1 MEVGVAM
8 ENHKDRGLGQLYLL
22 GTLVIAALV
31 LGTWGWLEADPT
43 LHWCDALYRA
53 FQLFTLDM
61 PEQNPPLTLEV
72 ARWLAL
78 IVAFYTVAKVLRT
91 VFTRQKQLL
100 HARLRRNHVVVVG
113 NGPEAASLAGNDTYR
128 KAGTKVVVVGD
139 LGPSDQAWLAGRGVS
154 VLPDLSDPHLTRVLH
169 GAEDVVIVGGDDNE
183 TANLVCRV
191 ASTAPKTQP
200 LALFDSPA
208 LARQWTRNSSDATR
222 TVCRVTQLA
231 LETLRLCP
239 PFPSDAAVPDPVV
252 VGDGPLAAELTRR
265 IILGWQHDSWRP
277 RVLCLSERTSWTGE
291 LVQKFG
297 DAVQVEQTPLL
308 PACVEA
314 RVNEFRDTWVP
325 PEKGKGAVGGIRVYL
340 ALTESSKAVTI
351 ARELLEDPTTH
362 IGLVVDQNTHWKD
375 LFKDVTDRV
384 QLISRDA
391 LLADPKVLERNEA
404 DLLRSEL
411 RRDAESW
418 PPDSPSL
425 FSTDIVRDENSGDIV
440 DVTPDT
446 LRLDLGVDLLTRDN
460 ARAARE
466 VLEAGGMKAETGIPL
481 APAPLAGPSQLRSM
495 QLKLRNL
502 LAEALP
508 GNADPHDVQQW
519 ALDLASRL
527 PEMMQRSGWTVTS
540 DTPPL
545 LDSES
550 IERLA
555 ERVHESYQQQALAE
569 GNPTGSQLVETPWEK
584 LSEFNKSSN
593 RAVVLDYPVKLASIG
608 LDWRRSTTPATPPK
622 LPDEQK
628 HVLSVAEHRRWSHFQ
643 RRNGREGHYFNTPWD
658 ELTPEQKSLD
668 ENIINTMGS
677 FLASEG
683 IEIIHGVAD
692 ENGTA

>member
-1 MEVGVAM
+1 M
-8 ENHKDRGLGQLYLL
+8 ENHKGWDWGSGRWCLL
-22 GTLVIAALV
+22 GTLVVLV
-31 LGTWGWLEADPT
+31 LLFGTCGWLEADPA
-43 LHWCDALYRA
+43 LQWCDALYRA
-53 FQLFTLDM
+53 IQLFVLDM
-61 PEQNPPLTLEV
+61 SEKNPPPALNV

-78 IVAFYTVAKVLRT
+78 FVAFYAVAEVLLA
-91 VFTRQKQLL
+91 VFTQQKQLL
-100 HARLRRNHVVVVG
+100 HARLRRNHIVVIG
-113 NGPEAASLAGNDTYR
+113 NGPEAASLAGNDTYHT
-128 KAGTKVVVVGD
+128 AGKKVVVIGD
-139 LGPSDQAWLAGRGVS
+139 LDPSDQAWLAGRGVS
-154 VLPDLSDPHLTRVLH
+154 VLPDLSDPHLTRVLR
-169 GAEDVVIVGGDDNE
+169 GAKDVVIVGDNDNE

-191 ASTAPKTQP
+191 ASTAPTTQP

-208 LARQWTRNSSDATR
+208 LARQWTRSSSDAAR

-265 IILGWQHDSWRP
+265 IILGWQHDGWRP
-277 RVLCLSERTSWTGE
+277 RILCLSERTGWAGD

-297 DAVQVEQTPLL
+297 GAVQVEQMALL

-314 RVNEFRDTWVP
+314 RVTEFRDTWVP
-325 PEKGKGAVGGIRVYL
+325 PEKGRGTVGGIRVYL

-351 ARELLEDPTTH
+351 ARELLEDPATH
-362 IGLVVDQNTHWKD
+362 IGLIVDQSTHWKD

-384 QLISRDA
+384 QLISRDT
-391 LLADPKVLERNEA
+391 LLADPQVLKRNEA
-404 DLLRSEL
+404 DLLRAEL

-425 FSTDIVRDENSGDIV
+425 FSTDIVRDKNSGDIV
-440 DVTPDT
+440 DVTPDQH
-446 LRLDLGVDLLTRDN
+446 RLDLGVDLLTRDD
-460 ARAARE
+460 AKAARE

-481 APAPLAGPSQLRSM
+481 EPAPLAGPSQLRFM
-495 QLKLRNL
+495 QLTL
-502 LAEALP
+502 LALLTNKELFSD
-508 GNADPHDVQQW
+508 ADDTDLQQW

-555 ERVHESYQQQALAE
+555 ERVHESYRQQALAE
-569 GNPTGSQLVETPWEK
+569 GNPTGSRLVETPWKE
-584 LSEFNKSSN
+584 LSAFDKSSN

-622 LPDEQK
+622 LPDEQN

>member
-1 MEVGVAM
+1 MES
-8 ENHKDRGLGQLYLL
+8 HKDWSSGRWYLL
-22 GTLVIAALV
+22 GIVVVAVVLG
-31 LGTWGWLEADPT
+31 LGTWGWLVAKPDIGLEEAF
-43 LHWCDALYRA
+43 YRA
-53 FQLFTLDM
+53 IQLFVLEM
-61 PEQNPPLTLEV
+61 PEEAYSIPLDF
-72 ARWLAL
+72 ARWIAVG
-78 IVAFYTVAKVLRT
+78 VAFIAVMQVLLTVLT
-91 VFTRQKQLL
+91 QRQKLFD
-100 HARLRRNHVVVVG
+100 AKRRRNHVVVVG

-128 KAGTKVVVVGD
+128 KAGMKVVVVGD
-139 LGPSDQAWLAGRGVS
+139 LDPSDQAWLVGRGVS

-169 GAEDVVIVGGDDNE
+169 GAEDVVIVGSDDNE

-208 LARQWTRNSSDATR
+208 LARQWTRSSSDATR

-265 IILGWQHDSWRP
+265 IILGWQHDGWRP
-277 RVLCLSERTSWTGE
+277 RVLCLSERTSWAGE

-297 DAVQVEQTPLL
+297 DAVQVEQTTLL

-404 DLLRSEL
+404 DLLRAEL

-425 FSTDIVRDENSGDIV
+425 FSTDIVRDENSSDIV

-446 LRLDLGVDLLTRDN
+446 LRLDLGVDLLTRDD
-460 ARAARE
+460 AKAARE
-466 VLEAGGMKAETGIPL
+466 VLAAGGMKAETGIPL
-481 APAPLAGPSQLRSM
+481 EPAPLAGPSQLRSM
-495 QLKLRNL
+495 QLKLRKL

-527 PEMMQRSGWTVTS
+527 PEMMQRSGWTITS
-540 DTPPL
+540 NTPPL

-555 ERVHESYQQQALAE
+555 ERVHESYRQQALAE

-593 RAVVLDYPVKLASIG
+593 RAVVLDYPVKLASVG
-608 LDWRRSTTPATPPK
+608 LDWRRSTTPAPAPALT
-622 LPDEQK
+622 DEQILT
-628 HVLSVAEHRRWSHFQ
+628 LSVAEHRRWSHFQ
-643 RRNGREGHYFNTPWD
+643 RRNGREGHYFNKPWD
-658 ELTPEQKSLD
+658 ELTKGQQSLD
-668 ENIINTMGS
+668 KNVVNTMGS
-677 FLASEG
+677 LLASEG
-683 IEIIHGVAD
+683 IEIIQGITD
-692 ENGTA
+692 

>member
-1 MEVGVAM
+1 MAM
-8 ENHKDRGLGQLYLL
+8 ENHKGWDWGSGRWCLL
-22 GTLVIAALV
+22 GTLVVAV
-31 LGTWGWLEADPT
+31 LLFGTCGWLEADPA
-43 LHWCDALYRA
+43 LQWCDALYRA
-53 FQLFTLDM
+53 IQLFVLDM
-61 PEQNPPLTLEV
+61 SEQNPPPALNV
-72 ARWLAL
+72 ARWVAL
-78 IVAFYTVAKVLRT
+78 IIAFYAVAEVLLA
-91 VFTRQKQLL
+91 VFTQQKQLL
-100 HARLRRNHVVVVG
+100 HARLRRNHIVVIG
-113 NGPEAASLAGNDTYR
+113 NGPEAASLAGNDTYHT
-128 KAGTKVVVVGD
+128 AGKKVVVIGD
-139 LGPSDQAWLAGRGVS
+139 LAPSDQAWLTGRGVS
-154 VLPDLSDPHLTRVLH
+154 VLPDLSDPHLTRVLR
-169 GAEDVVIVGGDDNE
+169 GAKDVVIVGGDDNE

-191 ASTAPKTQP
+191 ASTAPTTQP

-208 LARQWTRNSSDATR
+208 LARQWTRSSSDAAR

-265 IILGWQHDSWRP
+265 IILGWQHDGWRP
-277 RVLCLSERTSWTGE
+277 RILCLSERTGWAGD

-297 DAVQVEQTPLL
+297 GAMQVEQMTPL

-325 PEKGKGAVGGIRVYL
+325 PEKGRGTVGGIRVYL

-375 LFKDVTDRV
+375 LFGDVTDRV

-404 DLLRSEL
+404 DLLRAEL

-425 FSTDIVRDENSGDIV
+425 FSTDIVRDENSGEIV

-446 LRLDLGVDLLTRDN
+446 LRLDLGVHLLTRDN
-460 ARAARE
+460 AKAARE

-481 APAPLAGPSQLRSM
+481 EPAPLAGPSQLHSM
-495 QLKLRNL
+495 QLTL
-502 LAEALP
+502 LDLLTKELFS
-508 GNADPHDVQQW
+508 DTDSHDRQQW
-519 ALDLASRL
+519 ALELTSRL

-593 RAVVLDYPVKLASIG
+593 RAVVLDYPVKLASVG
-608 LDWRRSTTPATPPK
+608 LDWRRSTTPAPAPALT
-622 LPDEQK
+622 DEQILT
-628 HVLSVAEHRRWSHFQ
+628 LSVAEHRRWSHFQ

-658 ELTPEQKSLD
+658 KLTPEQKSLD

-677 FLASEG
+677 LLASEG
-683 IEIIHGVAD
+683 IEIIQEVAD
-692 ENGTA
+692 

>member
-1 MEVGVAM
+1 M
-8 ENHKDRGLGQLYLL
+8 ENHKGWDWGSGRWCLL
-22 GTLVIAALV
+22 GTLVVAV
-31 LGTWGWLEADPT
+31 LLFGTCGWLEADPA
-43 LHWCDALYRA
+43 LQWCDALYRA
-53 FQLFTLDM
+53 IQLFVLDM
-61 PEQNPPLTLEV
+61 SEQNPPPALNV

-78 IVAFYTVAKVLRT
+78 IIAFYAVAEVLRT
-91 VFTRQKQLL
+91 VFTQQKQLL
-100 HARLRRNHVVVVG
+100 DARLRTNHVVVIG
-113 NGPEAASLAGNDTYR
+113 NGPEAASLAGNDTYH
-128 KAGTKVVVVGD
+128 KAGTQVVVIGD
-139 LGPSDQAWLAGRGVS
+139 LAPSDQAWLAGRGVS
-154 VLPDLSDPHLTRVLH
+154 VLPDLSDPHLTRVLR

-191 ASTAPKTQP
+191 ASTAPKAQP
-200 LALFDSPA
+200 LALFDSPT
-208 LARQWTRNSSDATR
+208 LARQWTRSSSDAAR

-252 VGDGPLAAELTRR
+252 VGDGPLAAELTRL
-265 IILGWQHDSWRP
+265 IILGWQHDGWRP
-277 RVLCLSERTSWTGE
+277 HVLCLSERTGWAGD

-297 DAVQVEQTPLL
+297 GAMQVEQMTPL

-325 PEKGKGAVGGIRVYL
+325 PEKGRGTVGGIRVYL

-362 IGLVVDQNTHWKD
+362 IGLVVDQNTHWED
-375 LFKDVTDRV
+375 LFKDVSDRV
-384 QLISRDA
+384 RLISRDA

-404 DLLRSEL
+404 DLLRAEL

-425 FSTDIVRDENSGDIV
+425 FSTDIVRDENGGDIV

-446 LRLDLGVDLLTRDN
+446 RRLELGVDLLTRDD

-481 APAPLAGPSQLRSM
+481 EPAPLAGPSQLRSM
-495 QLKLRNL
+495 QLILRKF
-502 LAEALP
+502 LADALP
-508 GNADPHDVQQW
+508 GNADIHDVRQW

-527 PEMMQRSGWTVTS
+527 PEMMQRSGWTITS

-555 ERVHESYQQQALAE
+555 KRVHESYRQQALAE
-569 GNPTGSQLVETPWEK
+569 GNPTGSRLVETPWEE

-608 LDWRRSTTPATPPK
+608 LDWRRSTAPTPAPELELT
-622 LPDEQK
+622 DEQK
-628 HVLSVAEHRRWSHFQ
+628 STLSVAEHRRWSHFQ
-643 RRNGREGHYFNTPWD
+643 RRNGREGHYFNKPWD
-658 ELTPEQKSLD
+658 ELTTGQQSLD

-683 IEIIHGVAD
+683 IEIIHGIAD
-692 ENGTA
+692 

>member
-1 MEVGVAM
+1 M
-8 ENHKDRGLGQLYLL
+8 ENHKGWDWGSGRWCLL
-22 GTLVIAALV
+22 GTLVVLV
-31 LGTWGWLEADPT
+31 LLFGTCGWLEADPA
-43 LHWCDALYRA
+43 LQWCDALYRA
-53 FQLFTLDM
+53 IQLFVLDM
-61 PEQNPPLTLEV
+61 SEKNPPPALNV

-78 IVAFYTVAKVLRT
+78 FVAFYAVAEVLLA
-91 VFTRQKQLL
+91 VFTQQKQLL
-100 HARLRRNHVVVVG
+100 HARLRRNHIVVIG
-113 NGPEAASLAGNDTYR
+113 NGPEAASLAGNDTYHT
-128 KAGTKVVVVGD
+128 AGKKVVVIGD
-139 LGPSDQAWLAGRGVS
+139 LDPSDQAWLAGRGVS
-154 VLPDLSDPHLTRVLH
+154 VLPDLSDPHLTRVLR
-169 GAEDVVIVGGDDNE
+169 GAKDVVIVGDNDNE

-191 ASTAPKTQP
+191 ASTAPTTQP

-208 LARQWTRNSSDATR
+208 LARQWTRSSSDAAR

-265 IILGWQHDSWRP
+265 IILGWQHDGWRP
-277 RVLCLSERTSWTGE
+277 RVLCLSERTSWAGE

-297 DAVQVEQTPLL
+297 DAVQVEQTTLL

-314 RVNEFRDTWVP
+314 RVTEFRDTWVP
-325 PEKGKGAVGGIRVYL
+325 PEKGRGTVGGIRVYL

-351 ARELLEDPTTH
+351 ARELLEDPATH
-362 IGLVVDQNTHWKD
+362 IGLIVDQSTHWKD

-384 QLISRDA
+384 QLISRDT
-391 LLADPKVLERNEA
+391 LLADPQVLKRNEA
-404 DLLRSEL
+404 DLLRAEL

-425 FSTDIVRDENSGDIV
+425 FSTDIVRDKNSGDIV
-440 DVTPDT
+440 DVTPDQH
-446 LRLDLGVDLLTRDN
+446 RLDLGVDLLTRDD
-460 ARAARE
+460 AKAARE

-481 APAPLAGPSQLRSM
+481 EPAPLAGPSQLRFM
-495 QLKLRNL
+495 QLTL
-502 LAEALP
+502 LDLLTNKELFSD
-508 GNADPHDVQQW
+508 ADDTDLQQW

-555 ERVHESYQQQALAE
+555 ERVHESYRQQALAE
-569 GNPTGSQLVETPWEK
+569 GNPTGSRLVETPWKE
-584 LSEFNKSSN
+584 LSAFDKSSN

>member
-1 MEVGVAM
+1 M
-8 ENHKDRGLGQLYLL
+8 ENHKGWDWGSGRWCLL
-22 GTLVIAALV
+22 GTLVVAV
-31 LGTWGWLEADPT
+31 LLFGTCGWLEADPA
-43 LHWCDALYRA
+43 LQWCDALYRA
-53 FQLFTLDM
+53 IQLFVLDM
-61 PEQNPPLTLEV
+61 PEQKPPPTLNV

-78 IVAFYTVAKVLRT
+78 FVAFYAVAEVLLA
-91 VFTRQKQLL
+91 VFTQQKQLL
-100 HARLRRNHVVVVG
+100 HARLRRNHIVVIG
-113 NGPEAASLAGNDTYR
+113 NGPEAASLAGNDTYHT
-128 KAGTKVVVVGD
+128 AGKKVVVIGD
-139 LGPSDQAWLAGRGVS
+139 LDPSDQAWLAGRGVS
-154 VLPDLSDPHLTRVLH
+154 VLPDLSDPHLTRVLR
-169 GAEDVVIVGGDDNE
+169 GAKDVVIVGDNDNE

-191 ASTAPKTQP
+191 ASTAPTTQP

-208 LARQWTRNSSDATR
+208 LARQWTRSSSDAAR

-265 IILGWQHDSWRP
+265 IILGWQHDGWRP
-277 RVLCLSERTSWTGE
+277 RILCLSERTGWAGD

-297 DAVQVEQTPLL
+297 GAVQVEQMALL

-314 RVNEFRDTWVP
+314 RVTEFRDTWVP
-325 PEKGKGAVGGIRVYL
+325 PEKGRGTVGGIRVYL

-351 ARELLEDPTTH
+351 ARELLEDPATH
-362 IGLVVDQNTHWKD
+362 IGLIVDQSTHWKD

-384 QLISRDA
+384 QLISRDT
-391 LLADPKVLERNEA
+391 LLADPQVLKRNEA
-404 DLLRSEL
+404 DLLRAEL

-440 DVTPDT
+440 DVTPDQH
-446 LRLDLGVDLLTRDN
+446 RLDLGVDLLTRDD
-460 ARAARE
+460 AKAARE

-481 APAPLAGPSQLRSM
+481 EPAPLAGPSQLRSM
-495 QLKLRNL
+495 QLILRKF
-502 LAEALP
+502 LADALP
-508 GNADPHDVQQW
+508 GNADIHDVRQW

-527 PEMMQRSGWTVTS
+527 PEMMQRSGWTITS

-555 ERVHESYQQQALAE
+555 KRVHESYRQQALAE
-569 GNPTGSQLVETPWEK
+569 GNPTGSRLVETPWEE

>member
-1 MEVGVAM
+1 M
-8 ENHKDRGLGQLYLL
+8 ENHKGWDWGSGRWCLL
-22 GTLVIAALV
+22 GTLVVLV
-31 LGTWGWLEADPT
+31 LLFGTCGWLEADPA
-43 LHWCDALYRA
+43 LQWCDALYRA
-53 FQLFTLDM
+53 IQLFVLDM
-61 PEQNPPLTLEV
+61 SEKNPPPALNV

-78 IVAFYTVAKVLRT
+78 FVAFYAVAEVLLT
-91 VFTRQKQLL
+91 VFTQQKQLL
-100 HARLRRNHVVVVG
+100 HARLRRNHIVVIG
-113 NGPEAASLAGNDTYR
+113 NGPEAASLAGNDTYHT
-128 KAGTKVVVVGD
+128 AGKKVVVIGD
-139 LGPSDQAWLAGRGVS
+139 LDPSDQAWLAGRGVS
-154 VLPDLSDPHLTRVLH
+154 VLPDLSDPHLTRVLR
-169 GAEDVVIVGGDDNE
+169 GAKDVVIVGDNDNE

-191 ASTAPKTQP
+191 ASTAPTTQP

-208 LARQWTRNSSDATR
+208 LARQWTRSSSDAAR

-265 IILGWQHDSWRP
+265 IILGWQHDGWRP
-277 RVLCLSERTSWTGE
+277 RILCLSERTGWAGD

-297 DAVQVEQTPLL
+297 GAVQVEQMALL

-314 RVNEFRDTWVP
+314 RVTEFRDTWVP
-325 PEKGKGAVGGIRVYL
+325 PEKGRGTVGGIRVYL

-351 ARELLEDPTTH
+351 ARKLLEDPATH
-362 IGLVVDQNTHWKD
+362 IGLIVDQSTHWKD

-384 QLISRDA
+384 QLISRDT
-391 LLADPKVLERNEA
+391 LLADPQVLKRNEA
-404 DLLRSEL
+404 DLLRAEL

-425 FSTDIVRDENSGDIV
+425 FSTDIVRDKNSGDIV
-440 DVTPDT
+440 DVTPDQH
-446 LRLDLGVDLLTRDN
+446 RLNLGVDLLTRDD
-460 ARAARE
+460 AKAARE

-481 APAPLAGPSQLRSM
+481 EPAPLAGPSQLRFM
-495 QLKLRNL
+495 QLTL
-502 LAEALP
+502 LDLLTNKELFSD
-508 GNADPHDVQQW
+508 ADDTDLQQW

-555 ERVHESYQQQALAE
+555 ERVHESYRQQALAE
-569 GNPTGSQLVETPWEK
+569 GNPTGSRLVETPWKE
-584 LSEFNKSSN
+584 LSAFDKSSN

-622 LPDEQK
+622 LPDEQN

-683 IEIIHGVAD
+683 IEIIQEVAD
-692 ENGTA
+692 

>member
-1 MEVGVAM
+1 MAM
-8 ENHKDRGLGQLYLL
+8 ESHKDWSSGRWYLL
-22 GTLVIAALV
+22 GTLVVAVLV

-43 LHWCDALYRA
+43 LQGLDALYRA
-53 FQLFTLDM
+53 FQLFTQGM
-61 PEQNPPLTLEV
+61 PDQNPPPALNV

-78 IVAFYTVAKVLRT
+78 VVTFYAVLQVLRT
-91 VFTRQKQLL
+91 VFTHQKQLL
-100 HARLRRNHVVVVG
+100 DAKRRRNHVVVVG

-139 LGPSDQAWLAGRGVS
+139 LDPSDQAWLAGRGVS
-154 VLPDLSDPHLTRVLH
+154 VLPDLSDPHLTGVLR

-265 IILGWQHDSWRP
+265 IILGWQHDGWRP
-277 RVLCLSERTSWTGE
+277 RVLCLSERTGWAGD

-297 DAVQVEQTPLL
+297 GAVQVEQMALL

-314 RVNEFRDTWVP
+314 RVTEFRDTWVP
-325 PEKGKGAVGGIRVYL
+325 PEKGRGTVGGIRVYL

-351 ARELLEDPTTH
+351 ARELLEDPATH
-362 IGLVVDQNTHWKD
+362 IGLIVDQSTHWKD

-384 QLISRDA
+384 QLISRDT
-391 LLADPKVLERNEA
+391 LLADPQVLKRNEA
-404 DLLRSEL
+404 DLLRAEL

-425 FSTDIVRDENSGDIV
+425 FSTDIVRDENGGDIV
-440 DVTPDT
+440 DVTPDMR
-446 LRLDLGVDLLTRDN
+446 RLELGVDLLTRDD

-481 APAPLAGPSQLRSM
+481 EPAPLAGPSQLRSM
-495 QLKLRNL
+495 QLILRNL

-508 GNADPHDVQQW
+508 GNADIHDVRQW

-545 LDSES
+545 LDSGS

-555 ERVHESYQQQALAE
+555 KQVHDNYRRQGLAE
-569 GNPTGSQLVETPWEK
+569 GNPTGSRLVETPWEE
-584 LSEFNKSSN
+584 LSEFDKSSN
-593 RAVVLDYPVKLASIG
+593 RAVVLDYPVKLASVG
-608 LDWRRSTTPATPPK
+608 LDWRRSKNPAPAPELT
-622 LPDEQK
+622 DEQ
-628 HVLSVAEHRRWSHFQ
+628 VFTLSVTEHRRWSHFQ
-643 RRNGREGHYFNTPWD
+643 RRNGREGHYFNKPWD
-658 ELTPEQKSLD
+658 DLTKGQQSLD
-668 ENIINTMGS
+668 ENVVNTMGS
-677 FLASEG
+677 LLASEG
-683 IEIIHGVAD
+683 IEIIQGVAD
-692 ENGTA
+692 EGGTA

>member
-1 MEVGVAM
+1 M
-8 ENHKDRGLGQLYLL
+8 ENHKGWDWGSGRWCLL
-22 GTLVIAALV
+22 GTLVVLV
-31 LGTWGWLEADPT
+31 LLFGTCGWLEADPA
-43 LHWCDALYRA
+43 LQWCDALYRA
-53 FQLFTLDM
+53 IQLFVLDM
-61 PEQNPPLTLEV
+61 SEKNPPPALNV

-78 IVAFYTVAKVLRT
+78 IIAFYAVAEVLLA
-91 VFTRQKQLL
+91 VFTQQKQLL
-100 HARLRRNHVVVVG
+100 HARLRRNHIVVIG
-113 NGPEAASLAGNDTYR
+113 NGPEAASLAGNDTYHT
-128 KAGTKVVVVGD
+128 AGKKVVVIGD
-139 LGPSDQAWLAGRGVS
+139 LDPSDQAWLAGRGVS
-154 VLPDLSDPHLTRVLH
+154 VLPDLSDPHLTRVLR
-169 GAEDVVIVGGDDNE
+169 GAKDVVIVGDNDNE

-191 ASTAPKTQP
+191 ASTAPTTQP

-208 LARQWTRNSSDATR
+208 LARQWTRSSSDAAR

-265 IILGWQHDSWRP
+265 IILGWQHDGWRP
-277 RVLCLSERTSWTGE
+277 RVLCLSERTGWAGD

-297 DAVQVEQTPLL
+297 GAVQVEQMALL

-314 RVNEFRDTWVP
+314 RVTEFRDTWVP
-325 PEKGKGAVGGIRVYL
+325 PEKGRGTVGGIRVYL

-351 ARELLEDPTTH
+351 ARELLEDPATH
-362 IGLVVDQNTHWKD
+362 IGLIVDQSTHWKD

-384 QLISRDA
+384 QLISRDT
-391 LLADPKVLERNEA
+391 LLADPQVLKRNEA
-404 DLLRSEL
+404 DLLRAEL

-425 FSTDIVRDENSGDIV
+425 FSTDIVRDKNSGDIV
-440 DVTPDT
+440 DVTPDQH
-446 LRLDLGVDLLTRDN
+446 RLDLGVDLLTRDD
-460 ARAARE
+460 AKAARE

-481 APAPLAGPSQLRSM
+481 EPAPLAGPSQLRFM
-495 QLKLRNL
+495 QLTL
-502 LAEALP
+502 LDLLTNKELFSD
-508 GNADPHDVQQW
+508 ADDTDLQQW

-555 ERVHESYQQQALAE
+555 ERVHESYRQQALAE
-569 GNPTGSQLVETPWEK
+569 GNPTGSRLVETPWEE

-622 LPDEQK
+622 LPDEQN

>member
-1 MEVGVAM
+1 MAM
-8 ENHKDRGLGQLYLL
+8 ENHKGWDWGSGRWCLL
-22 GTLVIAALV
+22 GTLVVAV
-31 LGTWGWLEADPT
+31 LLFGTWGWLEADPT

-154 VLPDLSDPHLTRVLH
+154 VLPDLSDPHLTGVLR

-191 ASTAPKTQP
+191 ASTAPTTQP

-265 IILGWQHDSWRP
+265 IILGWQHDGWRP
-277 RVLCLSERTSWTGE
+277 RVLCLSERTGWAGD

-297 DAVQVEQTPLL
+297 DAVQVEQMTPL

-325 PEKGKGAVGGIRVYL
+325 PEKGRGTVGGIRVYL

-362 IGLVVDQNTHWKD
+362 IGLVVDQNTHWED
-375 LFKDVTDRV
+375 LFKDVSDRV
-384 QLISRDA
+384 RLISRDA

-425 FSTDIVRDENSGDIV
+425 FSTDIVRDENSGEIV

-446 LRLDLGVDLLTRDN
+446 LRLDLGVHLLTRDN
-460 ARAARE
+460 AKAARE

-502 LAEALP
+502 LAEAMP
-508 GNADPHDVQQW
+508 GNADIHDVQQW

-569 GNPTGSQLVETPWEK
+569 GNPTGSQLVETPREK

-593 RAVVLDYPVKLASIG
+593 RAVVLDYPVKLASVG
-608 LDWRRSTTPATPPK
+608 LDWRRSTTPAPAPALT
-622 LPDEQK
+622 DEQILT
-628 HVLSVAEHRRWSHFQ
+628 LSVAEHRRWSHFQ
-643 RRNGREGHYFNTPWD
+643 RRNGREGHHFNKPWD
-658 ELTPEQKSLD
+658 ELTKGQQSLD
-668 ENIINTMGS
+668 ENVVNTMGLL
-677 FLASEG
+677 LASEG
-683 IEIIHGVAD
+683 IEIIQGITD
-692 ENGTA
+692 

>member
-1 MEVGVAM
+1 MKS
-8 ENHKDRGLGQLYLL
+8 HKDWSSGRWYLL
-22 GTLVIAALV
+22 GIVVVAVVLG
-31 LGTWGWLEADPT
+31 LGTWGWLVAKPDIGLEEAF
-43 LHWCDALYRA
+43 YRA
-53 FQLFTLDM
+53 IQLFVLEM
-61 PEQNPPLTLEV
+61 PEEAYSIPLDF
-72 ARWLAL
+72 ARWIAVG
-78 IVAFYTVAKVLRT
+78 VAFIAVMQVLLTVLT
-91 VFTRQKQLL
+91 QRQKLFD
-100 HARLRRNHVVVVG
+100 AKRRRNHVVVVG

-128 KAGTKVVVVGD
+128 KAGMKVVVVGD
-139 LGPSDQAWLAGRGVS
+139 LDPSDQAWLAGRGVS

-208 LARQWTRNSSDATR
+208 LARQWTRSSSDATR

-265 IILGWQHDSWRP
+265 IILGWQHDGWRP
-277 RVLCLSERTSWTGE
+277 RVLCLSERTGWAGD

-297 DAVQVEQTPLL
+297 DAVQVEQTTLL

-314 RVNEFRDTWVP
+314 RVTEFRDTWVP
-325 PEKGKGAVGGIRVYL
+325 PEKGKGTVGGIRVYL

-362 IGLVVDQNTHWKD
+362 IGLIVDQSTHWED

-384 QLISRDA
+384 RLISRDA
-391 LLADPKVLERNEA
+391 LLADPQVLKRNEA
-404 DLLRSEL
+404 DLLRAEL

-440 DVTPDT
+440 DVTPDQH
-446 LRLDLGVDLLTRDN
+446 RLDLGVDLLTRDD
-460 ARAARE
+460 AKAARE

-481 APAPLAGPSQLRSM
+481 EPAPLAGPSQLRSM
-495 QLKLRNL
+495 QLILRKF
-502 LAEALP
+502 LADALP
-508 GNADPHDVQQW
+508 GNADIHDVRQW

-527 PEMMQRSGWTVTS
+527 PEMMQRSGWTITS

-555 ERVHESYQQQALAE
+555 KRVHESYRQQALAE
-569 GNPTGSQLVETPWEK
+569 GNPTGSRLVETPWEE

-608 LDWRRSTTPATPPK
+608 LDWRRSTAPTPAPALELT
-622 LPDEQK
+622 DEQK
-628 HVLSVAEHRRWSHFQ
+628 STLSVAEHRRWSHFQ
-643 RRNGREGHYFNTPWD
+643 RRNGREGHYFNKPWD
-658 ELTPEQKSLD
+658 ELTTGQQSLD

-683 IEIIHGVAD
+683 IEIIQGVAD
-692 ENGTA
+692 

>member
-1 MEVGVAM
+1 M
-8 ENHKDRGLGQLYLL
+8 ENHKGWDWGLGRWCLL
-22 GTLVIAALV
+22 GVVVVAV
-31 LGTWGWLEADPT
+31 LLFGTCGWLEADPA
-43 LHWCDALYRA
+43 LQWYDALYRA
-53 FQLFTLDM
+53 IQLFVLDM
-61 PEQNPPLTLEV
+61 PEQKPPLTLEV

-78 IVAFYTVAKVLRT
+78 FVAFYAVAEVLLA
-91 VFTRQKQLL
+91 VFTQQKQLL
-100 HARLRRNHVVVVG
+100 HARLRRNHIVVIG
-113 NGPEAASLAGNDTYR
+113 NGPEAASLAGNDTYHT
-128 KAGTKVVVVGD
+128 AGKKVVVIGD
-139 LGPSDQAWLAGRGVS
+139 LAPSDQAWLAGRGVS
-154 VLPDLSDPHLTRVLH
+154 VLPDLSDPHLTRVLR
-169 GAEDVVIVGGDDNE
+169 GAKDVVIVGDNDNE

-191 ASTAPKTQP
+191 ASTAPKSQP
-200 LALFDSPA
+200 LALFDSPT
-208 LARQWTRNSSDATR
+208 LAQQWTRSSSDAAR

-265 IILGWQHDSWRP
+265 IILGWQHDGWRP
-277 RVLCLSERTSWTGE
+277 RVLCLSEQTGWAGD

-297 DAVQVEQTPLL
+297 DAVQVKQMTLL

-314 RVNEFRDTWVP
+314 RVTEFRDTWVP
-325 PEKGKGAVGGIRVYL
+325 PEKGKGTVGGIRVYL

-384 QLISRDA
+384 RLISRDA

-404 DLLRSEL
+404 DLLRAEL

-425 FSTDIVRDENSGDIV
+425 FSTDIVRDKNGDIV
-440 DVTPDT
+440 DVTPDQH
-446 LRLDLGVDLLTRDN
+446 RLDLGVDLLTRDN

-481 APAPLAGPSQLRSM
+481 EPAPLAGPSQLRSM
-495 QLKLRNL
+495 QLTL
-502 LAEALP
+502 LDLLTNKELFSD
-508 GNADPHDVQQW
+508 ADSHDRQQW

-555 ERVHESYQQQALAE
+555 ERVHESYRQQALAE
-569 GNPTGSQLVETPWEK
+569 GNPTGSRLVETPWKE
-584 LSEFNKSSN
+584 LSEFDKSSN

-683 IEIIHGVAD
+683 IEIIQEVAD
-692 ENGTA
+692 

>member
-1 MEVGVAM
+1 M
-8 ENHKDRGLGQLYLL
+8 ENHKGWDWGLGRWCLL
-22 GTLVIAALV
+22 GVVVVAV
-31 LGTWGWLEADPT
+31 LLFGTCGWLEADPA
-43 LHWCDALYRA
+43 LQWYDALYRA
-53 FQLFTLDM
+53 IQLFVLDM
-61 PEQNPPLTLEV
+61 PEQKPPLTLEV

-78 IVAFYTVAKVLRT
+78 FVAFYAVAEVLLA
-91 VFTRQKQLL
+91 VFTQQKQLL
-100 HARLRRNHVVVVG
+100 HARLRRNHIVVIG
-113 NGPEAASLAGNDTYR
+113 NGPEAASLAGNDTYHT
-128 KAGTKVVVVGD
+128 AGKKVVVIGD
-139 LGPSDQAWLAGRGVS
+139 LAPSDQAWLAGRGVS
-154 VLPDLSDPHLTRVLH
+154 VLPDLSDPHLTRVLR
-169 GAEDVVIVGGDDNE
+169 GAKDVVIVGGDDNE

-191 ASTAPKTQP
+191 ASTAPKPQL
-200 LALFDSPA
+200 LALFDSPT
-208 LARQWTRNSSDATR
+208 LARQWTRSSSDAAR

-265 IILGWQHDSWRP
+265 IILGWQHDGWRP
-277 RVLCLSERTSWTGE
+277 RVLCLSEQTGWAGD

-297 DAVQVEQTPLL
+297 GAVQVKQMTLL

-314 RVNEFRDTWVP
+314 RVTEFRDTWVP
-325 PEKGKGAVGGIRVYL
+325 PEKGKGTVGGIRVYL

-351 ARELLEDPTTH
+351 ARELLEDPATH
-362 IGLVVDQNTHWKD
+362 IGLIVDQSTHWED

-384 QLISRDA
+384 RLISRDA
-391 LLADPKVLERNEA
+391 LLADPQVLKRNEA
-404 DLLRSEL
+404 DLLRAEL

-440 DVTPDT
+440 DVTPDQH
-446 LRLDLGVDLLTRDN
+446 RLDLGVDLLTRDN

-481 APAPLAGPSQLRSM
+481 EPAPLAGPSQLHSM
-495 QLKLRNL
+495 QLTL
-502 LAEALP
+502 LDLLTNKELFSD
-508 GNADPHDVQQW
+508 ADSHDRQQW

-555 ERVHESYQQQALAE
+555 ERVHESYRQQALAE
-569 GNPTGSQLVETPWEK
+569 GNPTGSRLVETPWKE
-584 LSEFNKSSN
+584 LSEFDKSSN

-683 IEIIHGVAD
+683 IEIIQEVAD
-692 ENGTA
+692 

>member
-1 MEVGVAM
+1 M
-8 ENHKDRGLGQLYLL
+8 ENHKGWDWSLGRWCLL
-22 GTLVIAALV
+22 GTLVVVVLL
-31 LGTWGWLEADPT
+31 LGTLGWLEAYPT
-43 LHWCDALYRA
+43 LQGLDALYRA
-53 FQLFTLDM
+53 IQLFVLDM
-61 PEQNPPLTLEV
+61 SEQNPPPALNV

-78 IVAFYTVAKVLRT
+78 IIAFYAVAEVLRT
-91 VFTRQKQLL
+91 VFTQQKQLL
-100 HARLRRNHVVVVG
+100 DARLRTNHVVVIG
-113 NGPEAASLAGNDTYR
+113 NGPEAASLAGNDTYH
-128 KAGTKVVVVGD
+128 KAGTQVVVIGD
-139 LGPSDQAWLAGRGVS
+139 LAPSDQAWLAGRGVS
-154 VLPDLSDPHLTRVLH
+154 VLPDLSDPHLTRVLR

-191 ASTAPKTQP
+191 ASTAPKAQP
-200 LALFDSPA
+200 LALFDSPT
-208 LARQWTRNSSDATR
+208 LARQWTRSSSDAAR

-252 VGDGPLAAELTRR
+252 VGDGPLAAELTRL
-265 IILGWQHDSWRP
+265 IILGWQHDGWRP
-277 RVLCLSERTSWTGE
+277 HVLCLSERTGWAGD

-297 DAVQVEQTPLL
+297 GAVQVEQMALL

-314 RVNEFRDTWVP
+314 RVTDFRDTWVP
-325 PEKGKGAVGGIRVYL
+325 PEKGRGTVGSIRVYL

-351 ARELLEDPTTH
+351 ARELLEDPATH
-362 IGLVVDQNTHWKD
+362 IGLIVDQSTHWKD
-375 LFKDVTDRV
+375 LFGDVTDRV
-384 QLISRDA
+384 QLISRDT

-404 DLLRSEL
+404 DLLRAEL

-425 FSTDIVRDENSGDIV
+425 FSTDIVRDENGGDIV

-446 LRLDLGVDLLTRDN
+446 RRLELGVDLLTRDD

-481 APAPLAGPSQLRSM
+481 EPAPLAGPSQLRSM
-495 QLKLRNL
+495 QLILRKF
-502 LAEALP
+502 LADALP
-508 GNADPHDVQQW
+508 GNADIHDVRQW

-527 PEMMQRSGWTVTS
+527 PEMMQRSGWTITS

-555 ERVHESYQQQALAE
+555 KRVHESYRQQALAE
-569 GNPTGSQLVETPWEK
+569 GNPTGSRLVETPWEE

-608 LDWRRSTTPATPPK
+608 LDWRRSTAPTPAPELELT
-622 LPDEQK
+622 DEQK
-628 HVLSVAEHRRWSHFQ
+628 STLSVAEHRRWSHFQ
-643 RRNGREGHYFNTPWD
+643 RRNGREGHYFNKPWD
-658 ELTPEQKSLD
+658 ELTTGQQSLD

-683 IEIIHGVAD
+683 IEIIHGIAD
-692 ENGTA
+692 

>member
-8 ENHKDRGLGQLYLL
+8 ENHKDRDLGQLYLL

-53 FQLFTLDM
+53 IQLFVLDM
-61 PEQNPPLTLEV
+61 SEQNPPPALNV

-78 IVAFYTVAKVLRT
+78 IIAFYAVAEVLRT
-91 VFTRQKQLL
+91 VFTQQKQLL
-100 HARLRRNHVVVVG
+100 DARLRTNHVVVIG
-113 NGPEAASLAGNDTYR
+113 NGPEAASLAGNDTYH
-128 KAGTKVVVVGD
+128 KAGTQVVVIGD
-139 LGPSDQAWLAGRGVS
+139 LAPSDQAWLAGRGVS
-154 VLPDLSDPHLTRVLH
+154 VLPDLSDPHLTRVLR

-191 ASTAPKTQP
+191 ASTAPTTQP
-200 LALFDSPA
+200 LALFDSPT

-265 IILGWQHDSWRP
+265 IILGWQHDGWRP
-277 RVLCLSERTSWTGE
+277 HVLCLSERTGWAGD

-297 DAVQVEQTPLL
+297 DAVQVEQMTPL

-314 RVNEFRDTWVP
+314 RVTDFRDTWVP
-325 PEKGKGAVGGIRVYL
+325 PEKGRGTVGGIRVYL

-362 IGLVVDQNTHWKD
+362 IGLIVDQNTHWKD
-375 LFKDVTDRV
+375 LFKDVSDRV
-384 QLISRDA
+384 QLISRDT

-404 DLLRSEL
+404 DLLRAEL

-425 FSTDIVRDENSGDIV
+425 FSTDIVRDENSGEIV

-446 LRLDLGVDLLTRDN
+446 RRLELGVHLLTRDN
-460 ARAARE
+460 AKAARE

-502 LAEALP
+502 LAEAMP
-508 GNADPHDVQQW
+508 GNADIHDVQQW

-527 PEMMQRSGWTVTS
+527 PEMMQRSGWTITS

-555 ERVHESYQQQALAE
+555 KRVHESYQQQALAE

-593 RAVVLDYPVKLASIG
+593 RAVVLDYPVKLASVG
-608 LDWRRSTTPATPPK
+608 LDWRRSTTPAPAPALT
-622 LPDEQK
+622 DEQILT
-628 HVLSVAEHRRWSHFQ
+628 LSVAEHRRWSHFQ
-643 RRNGREGHYFNTPWD
+643 RRNGREGHHFNKPWN
-658 ELTPEQKSLD
+658 ELTKGQQSLD
-668 ENIINTMGS
+668 ENVVNTMGLL
-677 FLASEG
+677 LASEG
-683 IEIIHGVAD
+683 IEIIQGITD
-692 ENGTA
+692 

>member
-1 MEVGVAM
+1 M
-8 ENHKDRGLGQLYLL
+8 ENHKGWDWGSGRWCLL
-22 GTLVIAALV
+22 GTLVVLV
-31 LGTWGWLEADPT
+31 LLFGTCGWLEADPA
-43 LHWCDALYRA
+43 LQWCDALYRA
-53 FQLFTLDM
+53 IQLFVLDM
-61 PEQNPPLTLEV
+61 SEKNPPPALNV

-78 IVAFYTVAKVLRT
+78 IIAFYAVAEVLLA
-91 VFTRQKQLL
+91 VFTQQKQLL
-100 HARLRRNHVVVVG
+100 HARLRRNHIVVIG
-113 NGPEAASLAGNDTYR
+113 NGPEAASLAGNDTYHT
-128 KAGTKVVVVGD
+128 AGKKVVVIGD
-139 LGPSDQAWLAGRGVS
+139 LDPSDQAWLAGRGVS
-154 VLPDLSDPHLTRVLH
+154 VLPDLSDPHLTRVLR
-169 GAEDVVIVGGDDNE
+169 GAKDVVIVGDNDNE

-191 ASTAPKTQP
+191 ASTAPTTQP

-208 LARQWTRNSSDATR
+208 LARQWTRSSSDAAR

-265 IILGWQHDSWRP
+265 IILGWQHDGWRP
-277 RVLCLSERTSWTGE
+277 RILCLSERTGWAGD

-297 DAVQVEQTPLL
+297 GAVQVEQMALL

-314 RVNEFRDTWVP
+314 RVTEFRDTWVP
-325 PEKGKGAVGGIRVYL
+325 PEKGRGTVGGIRVYL

-351 ARELLEDPTTH
+351 ARELLEDPATH
-362 IGLVVDQNTHWKD
+362 IGLIVDQSTHWKD

-384 QLISRDA
+384 QLISRDT
-391 LLADPKVLERNEA
+391 LLADPQVLKRNEA
-404 DLLRSEL
+404 DLLRAEL

-425 FSTDIVRDENSGDIV
+425 FSTDIVRDKNSGDIV
-440 DVTPDT
+440 DVTPDQH
-446 LRLDLGVDLLTRDN
+446 RLDLGVDLLTRDD
-460 ARAARE
+460 AKAARE

-481 APAPLAGPSQLRSM
+481 EPAPLAGPSQLRFM
-495 QLKLRNL
+495 QLTL
-502 LAEALP
+502 LDLLTNKELFSD
-508 GNADPHDVQQW
+508 ADDTDLQQW

-555 ERVHESYQQQALAE
+555 ERVHESYRQQALAE
-569 GNPTGSQLVETPWEK
+569 GNPTGSRLVETPWKE
-584 LSEFNKSSN
+584 LSAFDKSSN

-622 LPDEQK
+622 LPDEQN

>member
-1 MEVGVAM
+1 MD
-8 ENHKDRGLGQLYLL
+8 NHKGWNWGSGRWCLL
-22 GTLVIAALV
+22 GTVVVIVVLV
-31 LGTWGWLEADPT
+31 LGTCGWLEADPA
-43 LHWCDALYRA
+43 LQWCDALYRA
-53 FQLFTLDM
+53 IQLFVLDM
-61 PEQNPPLTLEV
+61 PAQNPPPALNV

-78 IVAFYTVAKVLRT
+78 IIAFITVMQVLLA
-91 VFTRQKQLL
+91 VFTQQQKLL
-100 HARLRRNHVVVVG
+100 HAKLRTNHIVVIG
-113 NGPEAASLAGNDTYR
+113 NGPETASLAGNDTYR
-128 KAGTKVVVVGD
+128 KARTKVVVIGD
-139 LGPSDQAWLAGRGVS
+139 LDPSDRAWLTGRGVS
-154 VLPDLSDPHLTRVLH
+154 VLPDLSDPHLTRVLR
-169 GAEDVVIVGGDDNE
+169 GAEDVVIVGGDDDE
-183 TANLVCRV
+183 TANLVGRV
-191 ASTAPKTQP
+191 ASTAPKAQP
-200 LALFDSPA
+200 LALFNSPT
-208 LARQWTRNSSDATR
+208 LARQWTRSSSDAAR

-265 IILGWQHDSWRP
+265 IILGWQHDGWRP
-277 RVLCLSERTSWTGE
+277 RVLCLSERTGWAGD

-297 DAVQVEQTPLL
+297 GAMQVEQMTPL

-314 RVNEFRDTWVP
+314 RVNELRDTWVP
-325 PEKGKGAVGGIRVYL
+325 PEKGRGTVGGIRVYL

-351 ARELLEDPTTH
+351 ARELLEDPATH
-362 IGLVVDQNTHWKD
+362 IGLIVDQSTHWKD

-384 QLISRDA
+384 QLISRDT
-391 LLADPKVLERNEA
+391 LLADPQVLKRNEA
-404 DLLRSEL
+404 DLLRAEL

-425 FSTDIVRDENSGDIV
+425 FSTDIVRDKNSGDIV
-440 DVTPDT
+440 DVTPDQH
-446 LRLDLGVDLLTRDN
+446 RLDLGVDLLTRDD
-460 ARAARE
+460 AKAARE

-481 APAPLAGPSQLRSM
+481 EPAPLAGPSQLRSM

-502 LAEALP
+502 LAEAMP
-508 GNADPHDVQQW
+508 GNADIHDVQQW

-555 ERVHESYQQQALAE
+555 ERVHESYRQQALAE
-569 GNPTGSQLVETPWEK
+569 GNPTGSRLVETPWKE
-584 LSEFNKSSN
+584 LSAFDKSSN

-643 RRNGREGHYFNTPWD
+643 RCNGREGHYFNTPWD

-683 IEIIHGVAD
+683 IEIIQEVAD
-692 ENGTA
+692 

>member
-1 MEVGVAM
+1 M
-8 ENHKDRGLGQLYLL
+8 ENHKGWDWGSGRWCLL
-22 GTLVIAALV
+22 GTLVVLV
-31 LGTWGWLEADPT
+31 LLFGTCGWLEADPA
-43 LHWCDALYRA
+43 LQWCDALYRA
-53 FQLFTLDM
+53 IQLFVLDM
-61 PEQNPPLTLEV
+61 SEKNPPPALNV

-78 IVAFYTVAKVLRT
+78 FVAFYAVAEVLLA
-91 VFTRQKQLL
+91 VFTQQKQLL
-100 HARLRRNHVVVVG
+100 HARLRRNHIVVIG
-113 NGPEAASLAGNDTYR
+113 NGPEAASLAGNDTYHT
-128 KAGTKVVVVGD
+128 AGKKVVVIGD
-139 LGPSDQAWLAGRGVS
+139 LDPSDQAWLAGRGVS
-154 VLPDLSDPHLTRVLH
+154 VLPDLSDPHLTRVLR
-169 GAEDVVIVGGDDNE
+169 GAKDVVIVGDNDNE

-191 ASTAPKTQP
+191 ASPAPTTQP

-208 LARQWTRNSSDATR
+208 LARQWTRSSSDAAR

-265 IILGWQHDSWRP
+265 IILGWQHDGWRP
-277 RVLCLSERTSWTGE
+277 RILCLSERTGWAGD

-297 DAVQVEQTPLL
+297 GAVQVEQMALL

-314 RVNEFRDTWVP
+314 RVTEFRDTWVP
-325 PEKGKGAVGGIRVYL
+325 PEKGRGTVGGIRVYL

-351 ARELLEDPTTH
+351 ARELLEDPATH
-362 IGLVVDQNTHWKD
+362 IGLIVDQSTHWKD

-384 QLISRDA
+384 QLISRDT
-391 LLADPKVLERNEA
+391 LLADPQVLKRNEA
-404 DLLRSEL
+404 DLLRAEL

-425 FSTDIVRDENSGDIV
+425 FSTDIVRDKNSGDIV
-440 DVTPDT
+440 DVTPDQH
-446 LRLDLGVDLLTRDN
+446 RLDLGVDLLTRDD
-460 ARAARE
+460 AKAARE

-481 APAPLAGPSQLRSM
+481 EPAPLAGPSQLRFM
-495 QLKLRNL
+495 QLTL
-502 LAEALP
+502 LDLLTNKELFSD
-508 GNADPHDVQQW
+508 ADDTDLQQW

-555 ERVHESYQQQALAE
+555 ERVHESYRQQALAE
-569 GNPTGSQLVETPWEK
+569 GNPTGSRLVETPWKE
-584 LSEFNKSSN
+584 LSAFDKSSN

-622 LPDEQK
+622 LPDEQN

>member
-1 MEVGVAM
+1 M
-8 ENHKDRGLGQLYLL
+8 ENHKGWDWGLGRWCLL
-22 GTLVIAALV
+22 GVVVVAV
-31 LGTWGWLEADPT
+31 LLFGTCGWLEADPA
-43 LHWCDALYRA
+43 LQWYDALYRA
-53 FQLFTLDM
+53 IQLFVLDM
-61 PEQNPPLTLEV
+61 PEQKPPLTLEV

-78 IVAFYTVAKVLRT
+78 FVAFYAVAEVLLA
-91 VFTRQKQLL
+91 VFTQQKQLL
-100 HARLRRNHVVVVG
+100 HARLRRNHIVVIG
-113 NGPEAASLAGNDTYR
+113 NGPEAASLAGNDTYHT
-128 KAGTKVVVVGD
+128 AGKKVVVIGD
-139 LGPSDQAWLAGRGVS
+139 LDPSDQAWLAGRGVS

-169 GAEDVVIVGGDDNE
+169 GAKDVVIVGGDDNE

-191 ASTAPKTQP
+191 ASTAPKSQP
-200 LALFDSPA
+200 LALFDSPT
-208 LARQWTRNSSDATR
+208 LARQWTRSSTDAAR

-265 IILGWQHDSWRP
+265 IILGWQHDGWRP
-277 RVLCLSERTSWTGE
+277 RVLCLSERTGWAGD

-297 DAVQVEQTPLL
+297 DAVQVEQMTLL

-314 RVNEFRDTWVP
+314 RVTEFRDTWVP
-325 PEKGKGAVGGIRVYL
+325 PEKGKGTVGGIRVYL

-351 ARELLEDPTTH
+351 ARELLEDPATH
-362 IGLVVDQNTHWKD
+362 IGLIVDQSTHWED

-384 QLISRDA
+384 RLISRDA
-391 LLADPKVLERNEA
+391 LLADPQVLKRNEA
-404 DLLRSEL
+404 DLLRAEL

-440 DVTPDT
+440 DVTPDQH
-446 LRLDLGVDLLTRDN
+446 RLDLGVDLLTRDD

-481 APAPLAGPSQLRSM
+481 EPAPLAGPSQLHSM
-495 QLKLRNL
+495 QLTL
-502 LAEALP
+502 LDLLTKELFS
-508 GNADPHDVQQW
+508 DTDSHDRQQW
-519 ALDLASRL
+519 ALELTSRL
-527 PEMMQRSGWTVTS
+527 PEMMQRSGWTITS

-555 ERVHESYQQQALAE
+555 ERVHESYRQQALAE
-569 GNPTGSQLVETPWEK
+569 GNPTGSRLVETPWKE
-584 LSEFNKSSN
+584 LSEFDKSSN

-683 IEIIHGVAD
+683 IEIIQEVAD
-692 ENGTA
+692 

>member
-1 MEVGVAM
+1 M
-8 ENHKDRGLGQLYLL
+8 ENHKGWDWGSGRWCLL
-22 GTLVIAALV
+22 GTLVVLV
-31 LGTWGWLEADPT
+31 LLFGTCGWLEADPA
-43 LHWCDALYRA
+43 LQWCDALYRA
-53 FQLFTLDM
+53 IQLFVLDM
-61 PEQNPPLTLEV
+61 SEKNPPPALNV

-78 IVAFYTVAKVLRT
+78 FVAFYAVAEVLLA
-91 VFTRQKQLL
+91 VFTQQKQLL
-100 HARLRRNHVVVVG
+100 HARLRRNHIVVIG
-113 NGPEAASLAGNDTYR
+113 NGPEAASLAGNDTYHT
-128 KAGTKVVVVGD
+128 AGKKVVVIGD
-139 LGPSDQAWLAGRGVS
+139 LDPSDQAWLAGRGVS
-154 VLPDLSDPHLTRVLH
+154 VLPDLSDPHLTRVLR
-169 GAEDVVIVGGDDNE
+169 GAKDVVIVGDNDNE

-191 ASTAPKTQP
+191 ASTAPTTQP

-208 LARQWTRNSSDATR
+208 LARQWTRSSSDAAR

-265 IILGWQHDSWRP
+265 IILGWQHDGWRP
-277 RVLCLSERTSWTGE
+277 RILCLSERTGWAGD

-297 DAVQVEQTPLL
+297 GAVQVEQMALL

-314 RVNEFRDTWVP
+314 RVTEFRDTWVP
-325 PEKGKGAVGGIRVYL
+325 PEKGRGTVGGIRVYL

-351 ARELLEDPTTH
+351 ARELLEDPATH
-362 IGLVVDQNTHWKD
+362 IGLIVDQSPHWKD

-384 QLISRDA
+384 QLISRDT
-391 LLADPKVLERNEA
+391 LLADPQVLKRNEA
-404 DLLRSEL
+404 DLLRAEL

-425 FSTDIVRDENSGDIV
+425 FSTDIVRDKNSGDIV
-440 DVTPDT
+440 DVTPDQH
-446 LRLDLGVDLLTRDN
+446 RLDLGVDLLTRDD
-460 ARAARE
+460 AKAARE

-481 APAPLAGPSQLRSM
+481 EPAPLAGPSQLRFM
-495 QLKLRNL
+495 QLTL
-502 LAEALP
+502 LDLLTNKELFSD
-508 GNADPHDVQQW
+508 ADDTDLQQW

-555 ERVHESYQQQALAE
+555 ERVHESYRQQALAE
-569 GNPTGSQLVETPWEK
+569 GNPTGSRLVETPWKE
-584 LSEFNKSSN
+584 LSAFDKSSN

>member
-1 MEVGVAM
+1 M
-8 ENHKDRGLGQLYLL
+8 ENHKGWDWGSGRWCLL
-22 GTLVIAALV
+22 GTLVVLV
-31 LGTWGWLEADPT
+31 LLFGTCGWLEADPA
-43 LHWCDALYRA
+43 LQWCDALYRA
-53 FQLFTLDM
+53 IQLFVLDM
-61 PEQNPPLTLEV
+61 SEKNPPPALNV

-78 IVAFYTVAKVLRT
+78 FVAFYAVAEVLLA
-91 VFTRQKQLL
+91 VFTQQKQLL
-100 HARLRRNHVVVVG
+100 HARLRRNHIVVIG
-113 NGPEAASLAGNDTYR
+113 NGPEAASLAGNDTYHT
-128 KAGTKVVVVGD
+128 AGKKVVVIGD
-139 LGPSDQAWLAGRGVS
+139 LDPSDQAWLAGRGVS
-154 VLPDLSDPHLTRVLH
+154 VLPDLSDPHLTRVLR
-169 GAEDVVIVGGDDNE
+169 GAKDVVIVGDNDNE

-191 ASTAPKTQP
+191 ASTAPTTQP

-208 LARQWTRNSSDATR
+208 LARQWTRSSSDAAR

-265 IILGWQHDSWRP
+265 IILGWQHDGWRP
-277 RVLCLSERTSWTGE
+277 RVLCLSERTGWAGD

-297 DAVQVEQTPLL
+297 GAVQVEQMALL

-314 RVNEFRDTWVP
+314 RVTEFRDTWVP
-325 PEKGKGAVGGIRVYL
+325 PEKGRGTVGGIRVYL

-351 ARELLEDPTTH
+351 ARELLEDPATH
-362 IGLVVDQNTHWKD
+362 IGLIVDQSTHWKD

-384 QLISRDA
+384 QLISRDT
-391 LLADPKVLERNEA
+391 LLADPQVLKRNEA
-404 DLLRSEL
+404 DLLRAEL

-425 FSTDIVRDENSGDIV
+425 FSTDIVRDKNSGDIV
-440 DVTPDT
+440 DVTPDQH
-446 LRLDLGVDLLTRDN
+446 RLDLGVDLLTRDD
-460 ARAARE
+460 AKAARE

-481 APAPLAGPSQLRSM
+481 EPAPLAGPSQLRFM
-495 QLKLRNL
+495 QLTL
-502 LAEALP
+502 LDLLTNKELFSD
-508 GNADPHDVQQW
+508 ADDTDLQQW

-555 ERVHESYQQQALAE
+555 ERVHESYRQQALAE
-569 GNPTGSQLVETPWEK
+569 GNPTGSRLVETPWKE
-584 LSEFNKSSN
+584 LSAFDKSSN

>member
-1 MEVGVAM
+1 MD
-8 ENHKDRGLGQLYLL
+8 NHKGWNWGSGRWYLL
-22 GTLVIAALV
+22 GTVVVIVVLV
-31 LGTWGWLEADPT
+31 LGTCGWLEADPA
-43 LHWCDALYRA
+43 LQWYDALYRA
-53 FQLFTLDM
+53 IQLFTLDM

-78 IVAFYTVAKVLRT
+78 IVAFYAVAEVLRT
-91 VFTRQKQLL
+91 VFTQQKQLFD
-100 HARLRRNHVVVVG
+100 AKRRRNHVVVVG

-139 LGPSDQAWLAGRGVS
+139 LAPSDQAWLTGRGVS
-154 VLPDLSDPHLTRVLH
+154 VLPDLSDPHLTRVLR

-191 ASTAPKTQP
+191 ASTAPTTQP

-208 LARQWTRNSSDATR
+208 LARQWTRNSSDAAR

-265 IILGWQHDSWRP
+265 IILGWQHDGWRP
-277 RVLCLSERTSWTGE
+277 RVLCLSERTGWAGD

-297 DAVQVEQTPLL
+297 GAMQVEQMTPL

-325 PEKGKGAVGGIRVYL
+325 PEKGRGTVGGIRVYL

-362 IGLVVDQNTHWKD
+362 IGLVVDQNTHWED
-375 LFKDVTDRV
+375 LFKDVSDRV
-384 QLISRDA
+384 RLISRDA

-446 LRLDLGVDLLTRDN
+446 LRLDLGVHLLTRDN
-460 ARAARE
+460 AKAARE

-502 LAEALP
+502 LAEAMP
-508 GNADPHDVQQW
+508 GNADIHDVQQW

-555 ERVHESYQQQALAE
+555 ERVHESYRQQALAE

-593 RAVVLDYPVKLASIG
+593 RAVVLDYPVKLASVG
-608 LDWRRSTTPATPPK
+608 LDWRRSTTPAPAPALT
-622 LPDEQK
+622 DEQILT
-628 HVLSVAEHRRWSHFQ
+628 LSVAEHRRWSHFQ
-643 RRNGREGHYFNTPWD
+643 RRNGREGHYFNKPWN
-658 ELTPEQKSLD
+658 ELTKGQQSLD
-668 ENIINTMGS
+668 ENVVNTMGS
-677 FLASEG
+677 LLASEG
-683 IEIIHGVAD
+683 IEIIQEVAD
-692 ENGTA
+692 

>member
-1 MEVGVAM
+1 MD
-8 ENHKDRGLGQLYLL
+8 NHKGWDWGLGRWYLL
-22 GTLVIAALV
+22 GTLVVVVLV
-31 LGTWGWLEADPT
+31 FGTLGWLEADPT
-43 LHWCDALYRA
+43 LQGLDALYRA

-61 PEQNPPLTLEV
+61 PEQNPPPALNV

-78 IVAFYTVAKVLRT
+78 IVAFYAVAEVLRT
-91 VFTRQKQLL
+91 VFTQQKQLL
-100 HARLRRNHVVVVG
+100 HARLRTNHIVVIG
-113 NGPEAASLAGNDTYR
+113 NGPEAASLAGNDTYH
-128 KAGTKVVVVGD
+128 KAGTQVVVIGD
-139 LGPSDQAWLAGRGVS
+139 LAPSDQAWLAGRGVS
-154 VLPDLSDPHLTRVLH
+154 VLPDLSDPHLTRVLR
-169 GAEDVVIVGGDDNE
+169 GAKDVVIVGGDDDE

-200 LALFDSPA
+200 LALFDSPT
-208 LARQWTRNSSDATR
+208 LARQWTRSSSDAAR

-265 IILGWQHDSWRP
+265 IILGWQHDGWRP
-277 RVLCLSERTSWTGE
+277 RVLCLSERTGWAGD

-297 DAVQVEQTPLL
+297 DAVQVKQMTLL

-314 RVNEFRDTWVP
+314 RVTEFRDTWVP
-325 PEKGKGAVGGIRVYL
+325 PEKGRGTVGGIRVYL
-340 ALTESSKAVTI
+340 ALTKSSKAVTI

-362 IGLVVDQNTHWKD
+362 IGLVVDQSTYWED
-375 LFKDVTDRV
+375 LFKDVSDRV

-404 DLLRSEL
+404 DLLCAEL

-418 PPDSPSL
+418 PPGSPSL
-425 FSTDIVRDENSGDIV
+425 FSADIVRDENGDIV
-440 DVTPDT
+440 DVTPDQH
-446 LRLDLGVDLLTRDN
+446 RLDLGVDLLTRDD

-481 APAPLAGPSQLRSM
+481 EPTPLAGPSQLRSM
-495 QLKLRNL
+495 QLILRKF
-502 LAEALP
+502 LADALP
-508 GNADPHDVQQW
+508 GNADIHDVRQW

-527 PEMMQRSGWTVTS
+527 PEMMQRSGWTITS

-545 LDSES
+545 LDSAS

-555 ERVHESYQQQALAE
+555 ERVHESYRQQALAE
-569 GNPTGSQLVETPWEK
+569 GNPTGSRLVETPWEE
-584 LSEFNKSSN
+584 LSTFNKSSN

-608 LDWRRSTTPATPPK
+608 LDWRRSTAPTPVPALELT
-622 LPDEQK
+622 DEQK
-628 HVLSVAEHRRWSHFQ
+628 STLSVAEHRRWSHFQ
-643 RRNGREGHYFNTPWD
+643 RRNGREGHYFNTPWE
-658 ELTPEQKSLD
+658 ELTTGQQSLD

-677 FLASEG
+677 FLAFEG

-692 ENGTA
+692 

>member
-1 MEVGVAM
+1 M
-8 ENHKDRGLGQLYLL
+8 ENHKGWDWGSGRWCLL
-22 GTLVIAALV
+22 GTLVVAV
-31 LGTWGWLEADPT
+31 LLFGTCGWLEADPA
-43 LHWCDALYRA
+43 LQWCDALYRA
-53 FQLFTLDM
+53 IQLFVLDM
-61 PEQNPPLTLEV
+61 SEQNPPPALNV
-72 ARWLAL
+72 ARWVAL
-78 IVAFYTVAKVLRT
+78 IIAFYAVAEVLLA
-91 VFTRQKQLL
+91 VFTQQKQLL
-100 HARLRRNHVVVVG
+100 HARLRRNHIVVIG
-113 NGPEAASLAGNDTYR
+113 NGPEAASLAGNDTYHT
-128 KAGTKVVVVGD
+128 AGKKVVVIGD
-139 LGPSDQAWLAGRGVS
+139 LAPSDQAWLTGRGVS
-154 VLPDLSDPHLTRVLH
+154 VLPDLSDPHLTRVLR
-169 GAEDVVIVGGDDNE
+169 GAKDVVIVGGDDNE

-191 ASTAPKTQP
+191 ASTAPTTQP

-208 LARQWTRNSSDATR
+208 LARQWTRSSSDAAR

-265 IILGWQHDSWRP
+265 IILGWQHDGWRP
-277 RVLCLSERTSWTGE
+277 RILCLSERTGWAGD

-297 DAVQVEQTPLL
+297 GAMQVEQMTPL

-325 PEKGKGAVGGIRVYL
+325 PEKGRGTVGGIRVYL

-362 IGLVVDQNTHWKD
+362 IGLVVDQNTHWED
-375 LFKDVTDRV
+375 LFKDVSDRV
-384 QLISRDA
+384 RLISRDA

-404 DLLRSEL
+404 DLLRAEL

-425 FSTDIVRDENSGDIV
+425 FSTDIVRDENSGEIV

-446 LRLDLGVDLLTRDN
+446 LRLDLGVHLLTRDN
-460 ARAARE
+460 AKAARE

-502 LAEALP
+502 LAEAMP
-508 GNADPHDVQQW
+508 GNADIHDVQQW

-593 RAVVLDYPVKLASIG
+593 RAVVLDYPVKLASVG
-608 LDWRRSTTPATPPK
+608 LDWRRSTTPAPAPALT
-622 LPDEQK
+622 DEQILT
-628 HVLSVAEHRRWSHFQ
+628 LSVAEHRRWSHFQ
-643 RRNGREGHYFNTPWD
+643 RRNGREGHHFNKPWD
-658 ELTPEQKSLD
+658 ELTKGQQSLD
-668 ENIINTMGS
+668 ENVVNTMGLL
-677 FLASEG
+677 LASEG
-683 IEIIHGVAD
+683 IEIIQGITD
-692 ENGTA
+692 

>member
-1 MEVGVAM
+1 M
-8 ENHKDRGLGQLYLL
+8 ENHKGWDWGSGRWCLL
-22 GTLVIAALV
+22 GTLVVLV
-31 LGTWGWLEADPT
+31 LLFGTCGWLEADPA
-43 LHWCDALYRA
+43 LQWCDALYRA
-53 FQLFTLDM
+53 IQLFVLDM
-61 PEQNPPLTLEV
+61 SEKNPPPALNV

-78 IVAFYTVAKVLRT
+78 FVAFYAVAEVLLA
-91 VFTRQKQLL
+91 VFTQQKQLL
-100 HARLRRNHVVVVG
+100 HARLRRNHIVVIG
-113 NGPEAASLAGNDTYR
+113 NGPEAASLAGNDTYHT
-128 KAGTKVVVVGD
+128 AGKKVVVIGD
-139 LGPSDQAWLAGRGVS
+139 LDPSDQAWLAGRGVS
-154 VLPDLSDPHLTRVLH
+154 VLPDLSDPHLTRVLR
-169 GAEDVVIVGGDDNE
+169 GAKDVVIVGDNDNE

-191 ASTAPKTQP
+191 ASTAPTTQP

-208 LARQWTRNSSDATR
+208 LARQWTRSSSDAAR

-265 IILGWQHDSWRP
+265 IILGWQHDGWRP
-277 RVLCLSERTSWTGE
+277 RILCLSERTGWAGD

-297 DAVQVEQTPLL
+297 GAVQVEQMTPL

-325 PEKGKGAVGGIRVYL
+325 PEKGRGAVGGIRVYL

-351 ARELLEDPTTH
+351 ARELLEDPATH
-362 IGLVVDQNTHWKD
+362 IGLIVDQSTHWKD

-384 QLISRDA
+384 QLISRDT
-391 LLADPKVLERNEA
+391 LLADPQVLKRNEA
-404 DLLRSEL
+404 DLLRAEL

-425 FSTDIVRDENSGDIV
+425 FSTDIVRDKNSGDIV
-440 DVTPDT
+440 DVTPDQH
-446 LRLDLGVDLLTRDN
+446 RLDLGVDLLTRDD
-460 ARAARE
+460 AKAARE

-481 APAPLAGPSQLRSM
+481 EPAPLAGPSQLRFM
-495 QLKLRNL
+495 QLTL
-502 LAEALP
+502 LDLLTNKELFSD
-508 GNADPHDVQQW
+508 ADDTDLQQW

-555 ERVHESYQQQALAE
+555 ERVHESYRQQALAE
-569 GNPTGSQLVETPWEK
+569 GNPTGSRLVETPWKE
-584 LSEFNKSSN
+584 LSAFDKSSN

-622 LPDEQK
+622 LPDEQN

>member
-1 MEVGVAM
+1 M
-8 ENHKDRGLGQLYLL
+8 ENHKGWDWGLGRWCLL
-22 GTLVIAALV
+22 GTLVVAV
-31 LGTWGWLEADPT
+31 LLFGTCGWLEADPA
-43 LHWCDALYRA
+43 LQWYDALYRA
-53 FQLFTLDM
+53 IQLFVLDM
-61 PEQNPPLTLEV
+61 PEQKPPLTLEV

-78 IVAFYTVAKVLRT
+78 FVAFYAVAEVLLA
-91 VFTRQKQLL
+91 VFTQQKQLL
-100 HARLRRNHVVVVG
+100 HARLRRNHIVVIG
-113 NGPEAASLAGNDTYR
+113 NGPEAASLAGNDTYHT
-128 KAGTKVVVVGD
+128 AGKKVVVIGD
-139 LGPSDQAWLAGRGVS
+139 LDPSDQAWLAGRGVS
-154 VLPDLSDPHLTRVLH
+154 VLPDLSDPHLTRVLR
-169 GAEDVVIVGGDDNE
+169 GAKDVVIVGDNDNE

-208 LARQWTRNSSDATR
+208 LARQWTRSSSDAAR

-265 IILGWQHDSWRP
+265 IILGWQHDGWRP
-277 RVLCLSERTSWTGE
+277 RVLCLSERTGWAGD

-297 DAVQVEQTPLL
+297 DAVQVKQMTLL

-314 RVNEFRDTWVP
+314 RVTEFRDTWVP
-325 PEKGKGAVGGIRVYL
+325 PEKGKGTVGGIRVYL

-362 IGLVVDQNTHWKD
+362 IGLIVDQSTHWED

-384 QLISRDA
+384 RLISRDA
-391 LLADPKVLERNEA
+391 LLADPQVLKRNEA
-404 DLLRSEL
+404 DLLRAEL

-425 FSTDIVRDENSGDIV
+425 FSTDIVRDKNGDIV
-440 DVTPDT
+440 DVTPDQH
-446 LRLDLGVDLLTRDN
+446 RLDLGVDLLTRDD
-460 ARAARE
+460 AKAARE

-502 LAEALP
+502 LAEAMP
-508 GNADPHDVQQW
+508 GNADIHDVQQW

-555 ERVHESYQQQALAE
+555 ERVHESYRQQALAE

-593 RAVVLDYPVKLASIG
+593 RAVVLDYPVKLASVG
-608 LDWRRSTTPATPPK
+608 LDWRRSTTPAPAPALT
-622 LPDEQK
+622 DEQILT
-628 HVLSVAEHRRWSHFQ
+628 LSVAEHRRWSHFQ
-643 RRNGREGHYFNTPWD
+643 RRNGREGHHFNKPWD
-658 ELTPEQKSLD
+658 ELTKGQQSLD
-668 ENIINTMGS
+668 ENVVNTMG
-677 FLASEG
+677 LLLTSEG
-683 IEIIHGVAD
+683 IEIIQGITD
-692 ENGTA
+692 

>member
-1 MEVGVAM
+1 M
-8 ENHKDRGLGQLYLL
+8 ENHKGWDWGSGRWCLL
-22 GTLVIAALV
+22 GTLVVLV
-31 LGTWGWLEADPT
+31 LLFGTCGWLEADPA
-43 LHWCDALYRA
+43 LQWCDALYRA
-53 FQLFTLDM
+53 IQLFVLDM
-61 PEQNPPLTLEV
+61 SEKNPPPALNV

-78 IVAFYTVAKVLRT
+78 FVAFYAVAEVLLA
-91 VFTRQKQLL
+91 VFTQQKQLL
-100 HARLRRNHVVVVG
+100 HARLRRNHIVVIG
-113 NGPEAASLAGNDTYR
+113 NGPEAASLAGNDTYHT
-128 KAGTKVVVVGD
+128 AGKKVVVIGD
-139 LGPSDQAWLAGRGVS
+139 LDPSDQAWLAGRGVS
-154 VLPDLSDPHLTRVLH
+154 VLPDLSDPHLTRVLR
-169 GAEDVVIVGGDDNE
+169 GAKDVVIVGDNDNE

-191 ASTAPKTQP
+191 ASTAPTTQP

-265 IILGWQHDSWRP
+265 IILGWQHDGWRP
-277 RVLCLSERTSWTGE
+277 RVLCLSERTGWAGD

-297 DAVQVEQTPLL
+297 DAVQVEQMTPL

-325 PEKGKGAVGGIRVYL
+325 PEKGRGTVGGIRVYL

-351 ARELLEDPTTH
+351 ARELLEDPATH
-362 IGLVVDQNTHWKD
+362 IGLIVDQSTHWKD

-384 QLISRDA
+384 QLISRDT
-391 LLADPKVLERNEA
+391 LLADPQVLKRNEA
-404 DLLRSEL
+404 DLLRAEL

-425 FSTDIVRDENSGDIV
+425 FSTDIVRDKNSGDIV
-440 DVTPDT
+440 DVTPDQH
-446 LRLDLGVDLLTRDN
+446 RLDLGVDLLTRDD
-460 ARAARE
+460 AKAARE

-481 APAPLAGPSQLRSM
+481 EPAPLAGPSQLRFM
-495 QLKLRNL
+495 QLTL
-502 LAEALP
+502 LDLLTNKELFSD
-508 GNADPHDVQQW
+508 ADDTDLQQW

-555 ERVHESYQQQALAE
+555 ERVHESYRQQALAE
-569 GNPTGSQLVETPWEK
+569 GNPTGSRLVETPWKE
-584 LSEFNKSSN
+584 LSAFDKSSN

>member
-1 MEVGVAM
+1 M
-8 ENHKDRGLGQLYLL
+8 ENHKGWDWGLGRWCLL
-22 GTLVIAALV
+22 GVVVVAV
-31 LGTWGWLEADPT
+31 LLFGTCGWLEADPA
-43 LHWCDALYRA
+43 LQWYDALYRA
-53 FQLFTLDM
+53 IQLFVLDM
-61 PEQNPPLTLEV
+61 PEQKPPLTLEV

-78 IVAFYTVAKVLRT
+78 FVAFYAVAEVLLA
-91 VFTRQKQLL
+91 VFTQQKQLL
-100 HARLRRNHVVVVG
+100 HARLRRNHIVVIG
-113 NGPEAASLAGNDTYR
+113 NGPEAASLAGNDTYHT
-128 KAGTKVVVVGD
+128 AGKKVVVIGD
-139 LGPSDQAWLAGRGVS
+139 LDPSDQAWLAGRGVS
-154 VLPDLSDPHLTRVLH
+154 VLPDLSDPHLTRVLR
-169 GAEDVVIVGGDDNE
+169 GAKDVVIVGGDDNE

-191 ASTAPKTQP
+191 ASTAPTTQP

-208 LARQWTRNSSDATR
+208 LARQWTRSSSDAAR

-265 IILGWQHDSWRP
+265 IILGWQHDGWRP
-277 RVLCLSERTSWTGE
+277 RILCLSERTGWAGD

-297 DAVQVEQTPLL
+297 GAVQVEQMALL

-314 RVNEFRDTWVP
+314 RVTEFRDTWVP
-325 PEKGKGAVGGIRVYL
+325 PEKGRGTVGGIRVYL

-351 ARELLEDPTTH
+351 ARELLEDPATH
-362 IGLVVDQNTHWKD
+362 IGLIVDQSTHWKD

-384 QLISRDA
+384 QLISRDT
-391 LLADPKVLERNEA
+391 LLADPQVLKRNEA
-404 DLLRSEL
+404 DLLRAEL

-440 DVTPDT
+440 DVTPDQH
-446 LRLDLGVDLLTRDN
+446 RLDLGVDLLTRDN

-481 APAPLAGPSQLRSM
+481 EPAPLAGPSQLHSM
-495 QLKLRNL
+495 QLTL
-502 LAEALP
+502 LDLLTNKELFSD
-508 GNADPHDVQQW
+508 ADSHDRQQW

-555 ERVHESYQQQALAE
+555 ERVHESYRQQALAE
-569 GNPTGSQLVETPWEK
+569 GNPTGSRLVETPWKE
-584 LSEFNKSSN
+584 LSEFDRSSN

-608 LDWRRSTTPATPPK
+608 LDWRRSATPATPPE

-658 ELTPEQKSLD
+658 ELTTGQQSLD
-668 ENIINTMGS
+668 ENIIDTMGS

-683 IEIIHGVAD
+683 IEIIQEVAD
-692 ENGTA
+692 EGGTA

>member
-1 MEVGVAM
+1 M
-8 ENHKDRGLGQLYLL
+8 
-22 GTLVIAALV
+22 
-31 LGTWGWLEADPT
+31 
-43 LHWCDALYRA
+43 
-53 FQLFTLDM
+53 
-61 PEQNPPLTLEV
+61 

-78 IVAFYTVAKVLRT
+78 IIAFYAVAEVLLA
-91 VFTRQKQLL
+91 VFTQQKQLL
-100 HARLRRNHVVVVG
+100 HARLRRNHIVVIG
-113 NGPEAASLAGNDTYR
+113 NGPEAASLAGNDTYHT
-128 KAGTKVVVVGD
+128 AGKKVVVIGD
-139 LGPSDQAWLAGRGVS
+139 LDPSDQAWLAGRGVS
-154 VLPDLSDPHLTRVLH
+154 VLPDLSDPHLTRVLR
-169 GAEDVVIVGGDDNE
+169 GAKDVVIVGDNDNE

-191 ASTAPKTQP
+191 ASTAPTTQP

-208 LARQWTRNSSDATR
+208 LARQWTRSSSDAAR

-265 IILGWQHDSWRP
+265 IILGWQHDGWRP
-277 RVLCLSERTSWTGE
+277 RILCLSERTGWAGD

-297 DAVQVEQTPLL
+297 GAVQVEQMALL

-314 RVNEFRDTWVP
+314 RVTEFRDTWVP
-325 PEKGKGAVGGIRVYL
+325 PEKGRGTVGGIRVYL

-351 ARELLEDPTTH
+351 ARELLEDPATH
-362 IGLVVDQNTHWKD
+362 IGLIVDQSTHWKD

-384 QLISRDA
+384 QLISRDT
-391 LLADPKVLERNEA
+391 LLADPQVLKRNEA
-404 DLLRSEL
+404 DLLRAEL

-425 FSTDIVRDENSGDIV
+425 FSTDIVRDKNSGDIV
-440 DVTPDT
+440 DVTPDQH
-446 LRLDLGVDLLTRDN
+446 RLDLGVDLLTRDD
-460 ARAARE
+460 AKAARE
-466 VLEAGGMKAETGIPL
+466 VLEAGGMKAKTGIPL
-481 APAPLAGPSQLRSM
+481 EPAPLAGPSQLRFM
-495 QLKLRNL
+495 QLTL
-502 LAEALP
+502 LDLLTNKELFSD
-508 GNADPHDVQQW
+508 ADDSHDRQQW

-555 ERVHESYQQQALAE
+555 ERVHESYRQQALAE
-569 GNPTGSQLVETPWEK
+569 GNPTGSRLVETPWKE
-584 LSEFNKSSN
+584 LSAFDKSSN

-683 IEIIHGVAD
+683 IEIIQEVAD
-692 ENGTA
+692 

>member
-1 MEVGVAM
+1 M
-8 ENHKDRGLGQLYLL
+8 ENHKGWGWGWGSGRWCLL
-22 GTLVIAALV
+22 GTLVVVV
-31 LGTWGWLEADPT
+31 LLFGTCGWLEADPA
-43 LHWCDALYRA
+43 LQWYDALYRA
-53 FQLFTLDM
+53 IQLFVLDM
-61 PEQNPPLTLEV
+61 SEQNPPPALNV

-78 IVAFYTVAKVLRT
+78 IIAFYAVAEVLLA
-91 VFTRQKQLL
+91 VFTQQKQLL
-100 HARLRRNHVVVVG
+100 HARLRKNHIVVIG
-113 NGPEAASLAGNDTYR
+113 NGPEAASLAGNDTYHT
-128 KAGTKVVVVGD
+128 AGKKVVVIGD
-139 LGPSDQAWLAGRGVS
+139 LDPSDQAWLAGRGVS
-154 VLPDLSDPHLTRVLH
+154 VLPDLSDPHLTRVLR
-169 GAEDVVIVGGDDNE
+169 GAKDVVIVGGDDNE

-191 ASTAPKTQP
+191 ASTAPKSQP
-200 LALFDSPA
+200 LALFNSPT
-208 LARQWTRNSSDATR
+208 LAQQWMRSSSDAAR

-265 IILGWQHDSWRP
+265 IILGWQHDGWRP
-277 RVLCLSERTSWTGE
+277 RVLCLSERTSWAGD

-297 DAVQVEQTPLL
+297 GAVQVEQMTLL
-308 PACVEA
+308 PARVEA
-314 RVNEFRDTWVP
+314 KVTEFRDTWVP
-325 PEKGKGAVGGIRVYL
+325 PEKGKGTVGGIRVYL

-362 IGLVVDQNTHWKD
+362 IGLIVDQSTHWED

-384 QLISRDA
+384 RLISRDA
-391 LLADPKVLERNEA
+391 LLADPQVLKRNEA
-404 DLLRSEL
+404 DLLRAEL

-440 DVTPDT
+440 DVTPDQH
-446 LRLDLGVDLLTRDN
+446 RLDLGVDLLTRDD
-460 ARAARE
+460 AKAARE

-481 APAPLAGPSQLRSM
+481 EPAPLAGPSQLHSM
-495 QLKLRNL
+495 QLTL
-502 LAEALP
+502 LDLLTNKELFS
-508 GNADPHDVQQW
+508 NTDSHDRQQW

-555 ERVHESYQQQALAE
+555 ERVHESYRQQALAE
-569 GNPTGSQLVETPWEK
+569 GNPTGSRLVETPWKE
-584 LSEFNKSSN
+584 LSEFDKSSN

-683 IEIIHGVAD
+683 IEIIQEVAD
-692 ENGTA
+692 

>member
-1 MEVGVAM
+1 M
-8 ENHKDRGLGQLYLL
+8 ENHKGWDWGSGRWCLL
-22 GTLVIAALV
+22 GTLVVAV
-31 LGTWGWLEADPT
+31 LLFGTCGWLEADPA
-43 LHWCDALYRA
+43 LQWCDALYRA
-53 FQLFTLDM
+53 IQLFVLDM
-61 PEQNPPLTLEV
+61 SEQNPPPALNV
-72 ARWLAL
+72 ARWVAL
-78 IVAFYTVAKVLRT
+78 IIAFYAVAEVLLA
-91 VFTRQKQLL
+91 VFTQQKQLL
-100 HARLRRNHVVVVG
+100 HARLRRNHIVVIG
-113 NGPEAASLAGNDTYR
+113 NGPEAASLAGNDTYHT
-128 KAGTKVVVVGD
+128 AGKKVVVIGD
-139 LGPSDQAWLAGRGVS
+139 LDPSDQAWLAGRGVS
-154 VLPDLSDPHLTRVLH
+154 VLPDLSDPHLTRVLR
-169 GAEDVVIVGGDDNE
+169 GAKDVVIVGDNDNE

-191 ASTAPKTQP
+191 ASTAPTTQP

-208 LARQWTRNSSDATR
+208 LARQWTRSSSDAAR

-265 IILGWQHDSWRP
+265 IILGWQHDGWRP
-277 RVLCLSERTSWTGE
+277 RILCLSERTGWAGD

-297 DAVQVEQTPLL
+297 GAVQVEQMALL

-314 RVNEFRDTWVP
+314 RVTEFRDTWVP
-325 PEKGKGAVGGIRVYL
+325 PEKGRGTVGGIRVYL

-351 ARELLEDPTTH
+351 ARELLEDPATH
-362 IGLVVDQNTHWKD
+362 IGLIVDQSTHWKD

-384 QLISRDA
+384 QLISQDT
-391 LLADPKVLERNEA
+391 LLADPQVLKRNEA
-404 DLLRSEL
+404 DLLRAEL

-425 FSTDIVRDENSGDIV
+425 FSTDIVRDKNSGDIV
-440 DVTPDT
+440 DVTPDQH
-446 LRLDLGVDLLTRDN
+446 RLDLGVDLLTRDD
-460 ARAARE
+460 AKAARE

-481 APAPLAGPSQLRSM
+481 EPAPLAGPSQLRFM
-495 QLKLRNL
+495 QLTL
-502 LAEALP
+502 LDLLTNKELFSD
-508 GNADPHDVQQW
+508 ADDTDLQQW

-555 ERVHESYQQQALAE
+555 ERVHESYRQQALAE
-569 GNPTGSQLVETPWEK
+569 GNPTGSRLVETPWKE
-584 LSEFNKSSN
+584 LSAFDKSSN

-622 LPDEQK
+622 LPDEQN

>member
-1 MEVGVAM
+1 M
-8 ENHKDRGLGQLYLL
+8 ENHKGWDWGSGRWCLL
-22 GTLVIAALV
+22 GTLVVLV
-31 LGTWGWLEADPT
+31 LLFGTCGWLEADPA
-43 LHWCDALYRA
+43 LQWCDALYRA
-53 FQLFTLDM
+53 IQLFVLDM
-61 PEQNPPLTLEV
+61 SEKNPPPALNV

-78 IVAFYTVAKVLRT
+78 FVAFYAVAEVLLA
-91 VFTRQKQLL
+91 VFTQQKQLL
-100 HARLRRNHVVVVG
+100 HARLRRNHIVVIG
-113 NGPEAASLAGNDTYR
+113 NGPEAASLAGNDTYHT
-128 KAGTKVVVVGD
+128 AGKKVVVIGD
-139 LGPSDQAWLAGRGVS
+139 LDPSDQAWLAGRGVS
-154 VLPDLSDPHLTRVLH
+154 VLPDLSDPHLTRVLR
-169 GAEDVVIVGGDDNE
+169 GAKDVVIVGDNDNE

-191 ASTAPKTQP
+191 ASTAPTTQP

-208 LARQWTRNSSDATR
+208 LARQWTRSSSDAAR

-265 IILGWQHDSWRP
+265 IILGWQHDGWRP
-277 RVLCLSERTSWTGE
+277 RILCLSERTGWAGD

-297 DAVQVEQTPLL
+297 GAVQVEQMALL

-314 RVNEFRDTWVP
+314 RVTEFRDTWVP
-325 PEKGKGAVGGIRVYL
+325 PEKGRGTVGGIRVYL

-351 ARELLEDPTTH
+351 ARELLEDPATH
-362 IGLVVDQNTHWKD
+362 IGLIVDQSTHWKD

-384 QLISRDA
+384 QLISRDT
-391 LLADPKVLERNEA
+391 LLADPQVLKRNEA
-404 DLLRSEL
+404 DLLRAEL

-425 FSTDIVRDENSGDIV
+425 FSTDIVRDKNSGDIV
-440 DVTPDT
+440 DVTPDQH
-446 LRLDLGVDLLTRDN
+446 RLDLGVDLLTRDD
-460 ARAARE
+460 AKAARE
-466 VLEAGGMKAETGIPL
+466 VLEAGGMKAKTGIPL
-481 APAPLAGPSQLRSM
+481 EPAPLAGPSQLRFM
-495 QLKLRNL
+495 QLTL
-502 LAEALP
+502 LDLLTNKELFSD
-508 GNADPHDVQQW
+508 ADDSHDRQQW

-555 ERVHESYQQQALAE
+555 ERVHESYRQQALAE
-569 GNPTGSQLVETPWEK
+569 GNPTGSRLVETPWKE
-584 LSEFNKSSN
+584 LSAFDKSSN

-683 IEIIHGVAD
+683 IEIIQEVAD
-692 ENGTA
+692 

>member
-1 MEVGVAM
+1 M
-8 ENHKDRGLGQLYLL
+8 ENHKGWDWGSGRWCLL
-22 GTLVIAALV
+22 GTLVVAV
-31 LGTWGWLEADPT
+31 LLFGTCGWLEADPA
-43 LHWCDALYRA
+43 LQWYDALYRA
-53 FQLFTLDM
+53 IQLFVLDM
-61 PEQNPPLTLEV
+61 PEQKPPPTLNV

-78 IVAFYTVAKVLRT
+78 FVAFYAVAEVLLA
-91 VFTRQKQLL
+91 VFTQQKQLL
-100 HARLRRNHVVVVG
+100 HARLRRNHIVVIG
-113 NGPEAASLAGNDTYR
+113 NGPEAASLAGNDTYHT
-128 KAGTKVVVVGD
+128 AGKKVVVIGD
-139 LGPSDQAWLAGRGVS
+139 LDPSDQAWLAGRGVS
-154 VLPDLSDPHLTRVLH
+154 VLPDLSDPHLTRVLR
-169 GAEDVVIVGGDDNE
+169 GAKDVVIVGGDDNE

-191 ASTAPKTQP
+191 ASTAPKSQP
-200 LALFDSPA
+200 LALFDSPT
-208 LARQWTRNSSDATR
+208 LARQWTRSSSDAAR

-265 IILGWQHDSWRP
+265 IILGWQHDGWRP
-277 RVLCLSERTSWTGE
+277 RVLCLSERTGWAGD

-297 DAVQVEQTPLL
+297 DAVQVEQMTLL

-314 RVNEFRDTWVP
+314 RVTEFRDTWVP
-325 PEKGKGAVGGIRVYL
+325 PEKGKGTVGGIRVYL

-362 IGLVVDQNTHWKD
+362 IGLIVDQSTHWED

-384 QLISRDA
+384 RLISRDA
-391 LLADPKVLERNEA
+391 LLADPQVLKRNEA
-404 DLLRSEL
+404 DLLRAEL

-440 DVTPDT
+440 DVTPDQH
-446 LRLDLGVDLLTRDN
+446 RLDLGVDLLTRDD
-460 ARAARE
+460 AKAARE

-481 APAPLAGPSQLRSM
+481 EPAPLAGPSQLHSM
-495 QLKLRNL
+495 QLTL
-502 LAEALP
+502 LDLLTNKELFS
-508 GNADPHDVQQW
+508 NTDSHDRQQW

-555 ERVHESYQQQALAE
+555 ERVHESYRQQALAE
-569 GNPTGSQLVETPWEK
+569 GNPTGSRLVETPWKE
-584 LSEFNKSSN
+584 LSEFDKSSN

-683 IEIIHGVAD
+683 IEIIQEVAD
-692 ENGTA
+692 

>member
-1 MEVGVAM
+1 M
-8 ENHKDRGLGQLYLL
+8 ENHKGWDWGSGRWCLL
-22 GTLVIAALV
+22 GTLVVLV
-31 LGTWGWLEADPT
+31 LLFGTCGWLEADPA
-43 LHWCDALYRA
+43 LQWCDALYRA
-53 FQLFTLDM
+53 IQLFVLDM
-61 PEQNPPLTLEV
+61 SEKNPPPALNV

-78 IVAFYTVAKVLRT
+78 IIAFYAVAEVLLT
-91 VFTRQKQLL
+91 VFTQQKQLL
-100 HARLRRNHVVVVG
+100 HARLRRNHIVVIG
-113 NGPEAASLAGNDTYR
+113 NGPEAASLAGNDTYHT
-128 KAGTKVVVVGD
+128 AGKKVVVIGD
-139 LGPSDQAWLAGRGVS
+139 LDPSDQAWLAGRGVS
-154 VLPDLSDPHLTRVLH
+154 VLPDLSDPHLTRVLR
-169 GAEDVVIVGGDDNE
+169 GAKDVVIVGDNDNE

-191 ASTAPKTQP
+191 ASTAPTTQP

-208 LARQWTRNSSDATR
+208 LARQWTRSSSDAAR

-265 IILGWQHDSWRP
+265 IILGWQHDGWRP
-277 RVLCLSERTSWTGE
+277 RILCLSERTGWAGD

-297 DAVQVEQTPLL
+297 GAVQVEQMALL

-314 RVNEFRDTWVP
+314 RVTEFRDTWVP
-325 PEKGKGAVGGIRVYL
+325 PEKGRGTVGGIRVYL

-351 ARELLEDPTTH
+351 ARELLEDPATH
-362 IGLVVDQNTHWKD
+362 IGLIVDQSTHWKD

-384 QLISRDA
+384 QLISRDT
-391 LLADPKVLERNEA
+391 LLADPQVLKRNEA
-404 DLLRSEL
+404 DLLRAEL

-425 FSTDIVRDENSGDIV
+425 FSTDIVRDKNSGDIV
-440 DVTPDT
+440 DVTPDQH
-446 LRLDLGVDLLTRDN
+446 RLDLGVDLLTRDD
-460 ARAARE
+460 AKAARE

-481 APAPLAGPSQLRSM
+481 EPAPLAGPSQLRFM
-495 QLKLRNL
+495 QLTL
-502 LAEALP
+502 LDLLTNKELFSD
-508 GNADPHDVQQW
+508 ADDTDLQQW

-555 ERVHESYQQQALAE
+555 ERVHESYRQQALAE
-569 GNPTGSQLVETPWEK
+569 GNPTGSRLVETPWKE
-584 LSEFNKSSN
+584 LSAFDKSSN

-622 LPDEQK
+622 LPDEQN

>member
-1 MEVGVAM
+1 MAM
-8 ENHKDRGLGQLYLL
+8 ESHKDWSSGRWYLL
-22 GTLVIAALV
+22 GTLVVAVLV

-43 LHWCDALYRA
+43 LQGLDALYRA
-53 FQLFTLDM
+53 FQLFTQGM
-61 PEQNPPLTLEV
+61 PDQNPPPALNV

-78 IVAFYTVAKVLRT
+78 VVTFYAVLQVLRT
-91 VFTRQKQLL
+91 VFTHQKQLL
-100 HARLRRNHVVVVG
+100 DAKRRRNHVVVVG

-139 LGPSDQAWLAGRGVS
+139 LDPSDQAWLAGRGVS
-154 VLPDLSDPHLTRVLH
+154 VLPDLSDPHLTGVLR

-208 LARQWTRNSSDATR
+208 LARQWTRNSSDAAR

-265 IILGWQHDSWRP
+265 IILGWQHDGWRP
-277 RVLCLSERTSWTGE
+277 RVLCLSERTGWAGD

-297 DAVQVEQTPLL
+297 GAVQVEQMALL

-314 RVNEFRDTWVP
+314 RVTEFRDTWVP
-325 PEKGKGAVGGIRVYL
+325 PEKGRGTVGGIRVYL

-351 ARELLEDPTTH
+351 ARELLEDPATH
-362 IGLVVDQNTHWKD
+362 IGLVVDQNAHWKD
-375 LFKDVTDRV
+375 LFGDVTDRV
-384 QLISRDA
+384 RLISRDA

-404 DLLRSEL
+404 DLLRAEL

-440 DVTPDT
+440 DVTPDQH
-446 LRLDLGVDLLTRDN
+446 RLDLGVDLLTQGN
-460 ARAARE
+460 ARAARK

-481 APAPLAGPSQLRSM
+481 EPAPLAGPSQLRFM
-495 QLKLRNL
+495 QLTL
-502 LAEALP
+502 LDLLTNKELFSD
-508 GNADPHDVQQW
+508 ADDTDLQQW

-545 LDSES
+545 LDSGS

-555 ERVHESYQQQALAE
+555 KQVHDNYRRQGLAE
-569 GNPTGSQLVETPWEK
+569 GNPTGSRLVETPWEE
-584 LSEFNKSSN
+584 LSEFDKSSN

-683 IEIIHGVAD
+683 IEIIQEVAD
-692 ENGTA
+692 